1 MGRVLLFSIAIWV
14 LGGLKAQ
21 PFIRLNYALSEQG
34 QFLPNAFIGGLNNP
48 VVAEVDFDMDGINEL
63 LVLDLAGNAPLVFRW
78 DQTSDSYQQ
87 TDAFQDRIPL
97 EINNWIITRDYNGD
111 GLLDLFS
118 NSDIAGIPGVIV
130 FKGVENE
137 DGLHWERLNLTTG
150 RFPVIY
156 YQSGNNAVNLYVN
169 PGDLPG
175 IADMDADGDLDVISY
190 DVGGTLIYYYRNM
203 TIENG
208 VPFDDF
214 SFILADQCW
223 GRVEEAGLSS
233 EMLLSPDTFSCPSQ
247 FHEPAVEIRHSG
259 SSVLP
264 FDLEGDGDYD
274 LLVGDVGSTYISF
287 LRNYRMDGTDYMV
300 SLEPQ
305 FPAASGRAVDLFL
318 FPFPMQADVNH
329 DGYEDLLFCSGDV
342 NNGEN
347 YNSLWLYTRQPENA
361 EIPYRFEQTDFIF
374 NQLFD
379 GGSEAFPTILDVDGD
394 GLKDLLIGTRGYFH
408 KEIESDPR
416 IFYLRQH
423 EDQGHRY
430 FTEETS
436 DFLGLNQ
443 YQLQTVIWHPVAGD
457 LDQDGDL
464 DLIVGD
470 YYGRIA
476 YIENK
481 ALPGAPP
488 EWAGPVFDYM
498 GIDVGLN
505 STPTLYDANQDGL
518 IDLVI
523 GERSGNLNLFLNTG
537 SPGAPFFSAV
547 ADDEFWGK
555 VDTRNPYFLAGA
567 SSPTVFNNEGKW
579 QMVVG
584 SGPGNVWFYD
594 ELATEILQVT
604 DTSVGSL
611 REGINTHVAIGDL
624 DDDGYYDMVVGNRR
638 GGISIFR
645 TPWKSTTTST
655 GLNPPVASSLECIPN
670 PARNSLRLT
679 GINETGRLQVFGMD
693 GRCWIDDPGFDPS
706 ENVDVR
712 SIPSGVYLIHFIT
725 SEGNHTGKIIK
736 D

>member
-78 DQTSDSYQQ
+78 DQTSNSYQQ

-287 LRNYRMDGTDYMV
+287 LRNYRLDGTDYMV

-329 DGYEDLLFCSGDV
+329 DGYEDLLFAQEMSTMERITIHYGCTPD
-342 NNGEN
+342 NPKM
-347 YNSLWLYTRQPENA
+347 QK
-361 EIPYRFEQTDFIF
+361 
-374 NQLFD
+374 
-379 GGSEAFPTILDVDGD
+379 FPTALSKPISSSINCSMAAV
-394 GLKDLLIGTRGYFH
+394 RHFQP
-408 KEIESDPR
+408 SS
-416 IFYLRQH
+416 
-423 EDQGHRY
+423 
-430 FTEETS
+430 TS
-436 DFLGLNQ
+436 M
-443 YQLQTVIWHPVAGD
+443 A
-457 LDQDGDL
+457 
-464 DLIVGD
+464 
-470 YYGRIA
+470 
-476 YIENK
+476 
-481 ALPGAPP
+481 
-488 EWAGPVFDYM
+488 
-498 GIDVGLN
+498 
-505 STPTLYDANQDGL
+505 
-518 IDLVI
+518 
-523 GERSGNLNLFLNTG
+523 
-537 SPGAPFFSAV
+537 
-547 ADDEFWGK
+547 
-555 VDTRNPYFLAGA
+555 
-567 SSPTVFNNEGKW
+567 
-579 QMVVG
+579 
-584 SGPGNVWFYD
+584 
-594 ELATEILQVT
+594 
-604 DTSVGSL
+604 
-611 REGINTHVAIGDL
+611 
-624 DDDGYYDMVVGNRR
+624 
-638 GGISIFR
+638 
-645 TPWKSTTTST
+645 
-655 GLNPPVASSLECIPN
+655 
-670 PARNSLRLT
+670 
-679 GINETGRLQVFGMD
+679 MD
-693 GRCWIDDPGFDPS
+693 
-706 ENVDVR
+706 
-712 SIPSGVYLIHFIT
+712 
-725 SEGNHTGKIIK
+725 
-736 D
+736 